1 MATHRTI
8 RPFLFSSVFLL
19 TPLPVSARLTII
31 YCTLT
36 HCHRQVP
43 LDTVMEMGESS
54 QSLLQLSQAQ
64 FSQSH
69 YQLKQ
74 VGTLEGPC
82 SVPMALVPSLTI
94 HRDFIC
100 DVI

>member
-1 MATHRTI
+1 
-8 RPFLFSSVFLL
+8 
-19 TPLPVSARLTII
+19 
-31 YCTLT
+31 
-36 HCHRQVP
+36 
-43 LDTVMEMGESS
+43 MEMGESS

-74 VGTLEGPC
+74 VGTLVCLC

>member
-1 MATHRTI
+1 MLSRG
-8 RPFLFSSVFLL
+8 R
-19 TPLPVSARLTII
+19 
-31 YCTLT
+31 
-36 HCHRQVP
+36 RQVP

-74 VGTLEGPC
+74 VGTLVCLC

>member
-1 MATHRTI
+1 M
-8 RPFLFSSVFLL
+8 
-19 TPLPVSARLTII
+19 
-31 YCTLT
+31 LT
-36 HCHRQVP
+36 HGHRHGQVP

-74 VGTLEGPC
+74 VGNPVCPC

-94 HRDFIC
+94 HRNFYM
-100 DVI
+100 